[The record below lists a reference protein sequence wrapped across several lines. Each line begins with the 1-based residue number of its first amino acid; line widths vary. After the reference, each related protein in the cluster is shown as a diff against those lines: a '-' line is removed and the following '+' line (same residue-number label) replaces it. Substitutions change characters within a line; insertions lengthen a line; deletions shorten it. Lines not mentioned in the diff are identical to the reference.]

1 MKNAPDVKVA
11 FDSRKDERASVRVD
25 SETARAITEKA
36 SRVTERAQEHFEKHR
51 TSWVTRTYGKML
63 KLEGN
68 TPSLHPHGA
77 VSDSKTRLMNSA
89 SHHVDRKQ
97 AKRLMQINRSAKNML
112 EGKPVRSKQNIVE
125 R

>member
-1 MKNAPDVKVA
+1 MKNTPDVKIA
-11 FDSRKDERASVRVD
+11 FESKKDERASVRVD
-25 SETARAITEKA
+25 SETAKTITEKA

-51 TSWVTRTYGKML
+51 SSWVTRTYGKML

-68 TPSLHPHGA
+68 TPSLHPHGV
-77 VSDSKTRLMNSA
+77 VSDSKTRLMNAA

-112 EGKPVRSKQNIVE
+112 EGKSTRSKQNGIE